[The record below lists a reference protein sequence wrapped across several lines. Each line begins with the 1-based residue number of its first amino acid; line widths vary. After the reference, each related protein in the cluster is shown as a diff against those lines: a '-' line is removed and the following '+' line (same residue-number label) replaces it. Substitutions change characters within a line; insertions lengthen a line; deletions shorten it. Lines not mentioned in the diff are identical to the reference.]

1 MSKRIFT
8 DLEPR
13 HLGPVIAGLADPWL
27 AAGESRLPG
36 SRGHERGRPAPGPGH
51 GLPFTDRVTVTLVYL
66 RFQLPH
72 GLLATLYGVHRST
85 ITMADV
91 FACAAAHGIIRRMDG
106 TEVQVRRPKAKKPG
120 RRAFVSGNEKMTTK
134 KAAVF
139 TSEAG
144 RTVFAGVFR
153 PRPDARPRPPSG
165 PRTSPACSRGFPRS
179 GSKSMPAPRP
189 GKPPGQV
196 KAPPGRPTK
205 DVTPRRPP
213 PARNSSTS
221 TPRDAPASSTSDRA
235 AAR

>member
-51 GLPFTDRVTVTLVYL
+51 GLPFTDRVTVT
-66 RFQLPH
+66 
-72 GLLATLYGVHRST
+72 
-85 ITMADV
+85 MADV
-91 FACAAAHGIIRRMDG
+91 FACAAAHGIILRMDG

-165 PRTSPACSRGFPRS
+165 PRRSPACSRGFPRS

-189 GKPPGQV
+189 GKPPRPGQSPAR
-196 KAPPGRPTK
+196 KPKK

-213 PARNSSTS
+213 PARNRSTS